1 MPWTDGAP
9 AVRVRFHC
17 FFSCSSKS
25 ERPTARRAAEEEHV
39 GDRVVAAAAP
49 HREAR
54 AEAGGIDPARL
65 RRRVVLARF
74 VEFAVASH
82 KTRLAPPLAVGLT
95 RGGVPRPPREGT
107 ACAGERADGDT
118 EEAASAL
125 DGAERAL
132 EAMRLL
138 GAELEDEAGDAE
150 AAIGSGSFEE
160 DASFAAA
167 SRDETM
173 PTSRSGGGGDA
184 PAVRERASVVASAS
198 GAGLPPSS
206 SAPEAEPPRG
216 ADIPGTGPSSPALPR
231 KRARPQLPAPRARA
245 PRADG
250 RGGDHAAVGERGEES

>member
-39 GDRVVAAAAP
+39 ATACRGRGRP
-49 HREAR
+49 SSRGAR
-54 AEAGGIDPARL
+54 RGWRNRPGASSSSRRPRAL
-65 RRRVVLARF
+65 RRVRRG
-74 VEFAVASH
+74 VAQNTPRAS
-82 KTRLAPPLAVGLT
+82 P
-95 RGGVPRPPREGT
+95 RGGAHPRRGPRPPREGT

-150 AAIGSGSFEE
+150 AAIGSGSLRRTPPSRPR
-160 DASFAAA
+160 AATRPCPPHARAAA
-167 SRDETM
+167 AMRPRCGS
-173 PTSRSGGGGDA
+173 A
-184 PAVRERASVVASAS
+184 RASSRPPPEPDS
-198 GAGLPPSS
+198 PLLFGAG
-206 SAPEAEPPRG
+206 G
-216 ADIPGTGPSSPALPR
+216 
-231 KRARPQLPAPRARA
+231 
-245 PRADG
+245 
-250 RGGDHAAVGERGEES
+250 

>member
-1 MPWTDGAP
+1 MWATASWP
-9 AVRVRFHC
+9 
-17 FFSCSSKS
+17 
-25 ERPTARRAAEEEHV
+25 RPPLIARRAPRLAESTRRV
-39 GDRVVAAAAP
+39 FVVASSSRASSSSPWRRTKHASRLPSRWGSPAA
-49 HREAR
+49 
-54 AEAGGIDPARL
+54 GSPA
-65 RRRVVLARF
+65 
-74 VEFAVASH
+74 
-82 KTRLAPPLAVGLT
+82 
-95 RGGVPRPPREGT
+95 PPREGT

-231 KRARPQLPAPRARA
+231 
-245 PRADG
+245 
-250 RGGDHAAVGERGEES
+250 